1 MGTTMSDW
9 MITPQKMGFGKSW
22 LQFQIWLFHG
32 ISSIYFQ
39 FLGCKWYVFVGFLF
53 RVLSSEV
60 GNSTFATTCSRQV
73 FAPHCG
79 CFWSS
84 VLCGI
89 SNVSRWTVW
98 EAFPTWKQKRCWS
111 YVAQHMSRR
120 SGNEKSRVGKVCW
133 GSLSPRISSTPSKRK
148 DNRHTSKNKQNGMIH
163 HDGTSCCRFYGCIY
177 VFLIAKYSNLY
188 HWIHSYGKK
197 VHLEILLLKDNH
209 ADQVDAP
216 PRWRKRFWSWLA
228 SSISKIHDC
237 LKG

>member
-1 MGTTMSDW
+1 M
-9 MITPQKMGFGKSW
+9 
-22 LQFQIWLFHG
+22 
-32 ISSIYFQ
+32 
-39 FLGCKWYVFVGFLF
+39 VFPV
-53 RVLSSEV
+53 
-60 GNSTFATTCSRQV
+60 STFNFSGVNGMCLLGFCFVSCLQKLEIQPLL
-73 FAPHCG
+73 PHVHARSLHPIADASG
-79 CFWSS
+79 AAW
-84 VLCGI
+84 LCGI